1 MIIDFQ
7 NDSSFFFRLIYK
19 HWEPVISPGDLHL
32 GYGRAY
38 NVVWMLPVSF
48 NRHVLLSYRG
58 CVSFIKSDGDI
69 DENFLSTHFE

>member
-32 GYGRAY
+32 GYVRAY
-38 NVVWMLPVSF
+38 NVVQMLPVSF
-48 NRHVLLSYRG
+48 NRHVLLAYGVSYHLLRATAILMKI
-58 CVSFIKSDGDI
+58 F
-69 DENFLSTHFE
+69 